1 MKFQIFTSF
10 HFKNSYS
17 TDRGCS
23 CEQWYLK
30 KNPYLLVQTLKVDC
44 CFHWRKCSLLCVHE
58 WRRVEENTTS
68 YVCRKLSSLQWLVF
82 QIRLFTE
89 DIGLIANESKIAA
102 DVDEIIAF
110 ETEFAKII
118 VPDENR
124 RNRTALY
131 NKRKISDLETLMPIV
146 SFYLL

>member
-1 MKFQIFTSF
+1 M
-10 HFKNSYS
+10 
-17 TDRGCS
+17 
-23 CEQWYLK
+23 
-30 KNPYLLVQTLKVDC
+30 
-44 CFHWRKCSLLCVHE
+44 
-58 WRRVEENTTS
+58 
-68 YVCRKLSSLQWLVF
+68 F